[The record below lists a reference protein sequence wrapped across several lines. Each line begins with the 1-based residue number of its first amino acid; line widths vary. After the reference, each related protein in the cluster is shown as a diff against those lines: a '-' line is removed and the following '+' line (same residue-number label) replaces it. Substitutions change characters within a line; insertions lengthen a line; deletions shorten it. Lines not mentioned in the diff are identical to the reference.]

1 MLVAKS
7 TIFFH
12 NHQYLPGDRL
22 PEDAEEKN
30 TWIECGSAYET
41 EAVKERPKAK
51 RASAKAGRTGIARG
65 NLESD
70 ENLIG
75 RVPDNPARKRK

>member
-12 NHQYLPGDRL
+12 NHQYLPGDCL

-41 EAVKERPKAK
+41 EAVKEKPRAK
-51 RASAKAGRTGIARG
+51 RAAAKAGVTGIARG
-65 NLESD
+65 DLESG

-75 RVPDNPARKRK
+75 RIPDNPARKRK